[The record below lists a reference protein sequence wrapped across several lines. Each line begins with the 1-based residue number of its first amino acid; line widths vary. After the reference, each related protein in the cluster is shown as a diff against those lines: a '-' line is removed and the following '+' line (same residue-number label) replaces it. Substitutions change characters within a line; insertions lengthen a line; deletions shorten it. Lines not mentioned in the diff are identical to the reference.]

1 MIATERENLKEVLSA
16 KAFKRYKDVDSFSKI
31 KLKQKPLKINSVT
44 ARQYKSDGS
53 KITVIYIADQ
63 DRDLANRRIKPVVLV
78 TQMKLLTIITK
89 DVDTI
94 F

>member
-1 MIATERENLKEVLSA
+1 MIATERENLKKIFA

-53 KITVIYIADQ
+53 KITVLYIADQ
-63 DRDLANRRIKPVVLV
+63 DRRMPKCFKTSGVR
-78 TQMKLLTIITK
+78 
-89 DVDTI
+89 
-94 F
+94 